1 LKVNKHGIKLE
12 NNSWK
17 VIINPKA
24 GSGRGH
30 RDWPVIK
37 ALLEE
42 NGLKFDFEFTR
53 KRYHAVE
60 LTVSAINEGYT
71 KIIAVGGDGTVNEIV
86 NGIFI
91 QKAIPTTNVLLGTIA
106 VGTGNDWARTY
117 KVPWN
122 YTDAIEALLVQR
134 DFLQDVGLATFY
146 ETKVHHSRYFA
157 NAVGIGFDGAVGFRF
172 NRLKEL
178 GRKGKWLYVMALV
191 HALIQ
196 YRSTNVTAKVDEKAI
211 NSEIFSATLGIGKFN
226 GGGMLQVP
234 DAISD
239 DGLFDMTIIRKIS
252 KWNVLRN
259 LPLLYN
265 GRIYDHPKISVVR
278 AKSIVI
284 HSLPSMPMELD
295 GEAVGHSPF
304 DFSIV
309 PKAIRVVVGA
319 TFREQAEVLPMS

>member
-1 LKVNKHGIKLE
+1 ME

-37 ALLEE
+37 ALLESK
-42 NGLKFDFEFTR
+42 GLQFDFEFTR

-60 LTVSAINEGYT
+60 LTVRAINEGYY

-117 KVPWN
+117 KLPWN
-122 YTDAIEALLVQR
+122 YTDAIEALMMQR
-134 DFLQDVGLATFY
+134 DFLQDVGLASFF
-146 ETKVHHSRYFA
+146 ETRVHHTRYFA

-196 YRSTNVTAKVDEKAI
+196 YRSTSVSAKIDERGIK
-211 NSEIFSATLGIGKFN
+211 SEIFSATLGIGKFN

-239 DGLFDMTIIRKIS
+239 DGLFDMTIIRKLS

-259 LPLLYN
+259 LPILYN
-265 GRIYDHPKISVVR
+265 GKIYEHPKISVVR
-278 AKSIVI
+278 AKSISI
-284 HSLPSMPMELD
+284 HSIPPMPMELD

-304 DFSIV
+304 EFKIV
-309 PKAIRVVVGA
+309 PKSIRVVVGA
-319 TFREQAEVLPMS
+319 TFQEQAEVLPKR